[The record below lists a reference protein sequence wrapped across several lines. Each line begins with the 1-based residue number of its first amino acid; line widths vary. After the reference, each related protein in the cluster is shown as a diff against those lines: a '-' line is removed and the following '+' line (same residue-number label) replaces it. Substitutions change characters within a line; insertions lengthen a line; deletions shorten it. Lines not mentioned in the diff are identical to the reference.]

1 MRAMIFA
8 AGKGTRLKPLTDT
21 LPKALLPLGNG
32 KTLLQYQL
40 EKLREVGIVDIII
53 NIHHLGDQIVQ
64 YLTTNHDFGCNIS
77 ISDERDGLLETGG
90 GLYKARPF
98 FEQTNEPFL
107 CCNVDILHNL
117 YFPTLVDD
125 FTTAHSIGEV
135 VVSDRVTQR
144 YFLFDEERILRGW
157 TNVATGQVKPE
168 GLTLNP
174 YWKKLAFSGI
184 HIYHPDIFVY
194 MQRYITQVGS
204 AFSLTDFD
212 LSLIDTAVIKGYVPK
227 NYRMMDV
234 GKIDQLSKIAT
245 FL

>member
-1 MRAMIFA
+1 MIFA
-8 AGKGTRLKPLTDT
+8 AGKGTRLRPLTDT

-32 KTLLQYQL
+32 KTLLQYQI
-40 EKLREVGIVDIII
+40 EKLREVGMVDIII
-53 NIHHLGDQIVQ
+53 NIHHLGEQIIH
-64 YLTTNHDFGCNIS
+64 YLDVHHNFGCNIT

-90 GLYKARPF
+90 GLYNARQF
-98 FEQTNEPFL
+98 FEQTDDPFL

-117 YFPTLVDD
+117 DYLALVDD
-125 FTTAHSIGEV
+125 FTTTHSVGEV

-144 YFLFDEERILRGW
+144 YFLFDDKSVLRGW

-168 GLTLNP
+168 GLVLNP
-174 YWKKLAFSGI
+174 QWKKLAFSGI
-184 HIYHPDIFVY
+184 HIYHPSIFVY
-194 MQRYITQVGS
+194 IQRYITQVGNV
-204 AFSLTDFD
+204 FSLTDFD

-227 NYRMMDV
+227 DYRMMDV